1 MGGNQTF
8 DKPAQFYKDA
18 GLRFSRINGG
28 SNATG
33 YNWRKKITVHPD
45 CYNNVY
51 AEDWDAY
58 AQTLLPIIP
67 VCRACLLFN

>member
-1 MGGNQTF
+1 
-8 DKPAQFYKDA
+8 
-18 GLRFSRINGG
+18 LRFSRINGG